1 MKVLTIVEMAL
12 NIGGGLED
20 AAEGLDKVVD
30 LAGVGASN
38 SVSNADTV
46 DAQLVNGL
54 VQVQQIDQIG
64 PERVFRREADLKALG
79 LDIVDDLG
87 GILDN
92 AVHILAVA
100 ELAEI

>member
-1 MKVLTIVEMAL
+1 MLTVVEMAL
-12 NIGGGLED
+12 NVCGGLED

-30 LAGVGASN
+30 LAGVGTSN

-46 DAQLVNGL
+46 NTQLVNGL

-64 PERVFRREADLKALG
+64 PERVFGREADLKALG
-79 LDIVDDLG
+79 LDVVDDLG

-92 AVHILAVA
+92 ALHILAVT
-100 ELAEI
+100 ELTEI